1 MYISPVFQQVAM
13 ATSPAVLQK
22 KESPL
27 AKLMIS
33 GSVAWTFELFGGH
46 YIEVLKIAK
55 QTSDLSYAQIT
66 KNMVKEKG
74 LAGVLDGYFPW
85 GSIQCFAKGATLG
98 FGQALGRQ
106 MLDGRVSDSTAEV
119 LSGGVGGGFQGLV
132 MSPILL
138 LKTRVITD
146 PKFRGTGG
154 TWATTVAATKL
165 GVELIQREGV
175 SVLMKGAGTF
185 TIKRVAD
192 WTTRYFFAEQVT
204 LAVKSQK
211 GPGQTVSFTEKM
223 LCSLLGGV
231 LSATVTIPI
240 DVLVA
245 TIQDAGKAGQ
255 KVSIMQ
261 TFQEKLA
268 KGGVKGLLAYS
279 TRGYV
284 ARVAHVGLTTMLMKT
299 VSSAVYDRYR
309 DN

>member
-1 MYISPVFQQVAM
+1 M
-13 ATSPAVLQK
+13 AKS
-22 KESPL
+22 ESPF
-27 AKLMIS
+27 AKLLIS
-33 GSVAWTFELFGGH
+33 GSVAWTFELLGGH

-55 QTSDLSYAQIT
+55 QTSELSYKEIT
-66 KNMVKEKG
+66 MNMVKTKG
-74 LAGVLDGYFPW
+74 IAGVLDGYFPW

-98 FGQALGRQ
+98 FGHALGRK
-106 MLDGRVSDSTAEV
+106 MLDGKVSDSTAEIM
-119 LSGGVGGGFQGLV
+119 SGGIGGGFQGFV

-165 GVELIQREGV
+165 GVDLIQREGV
-175 SVLMKGAGTF
+175 MVLMKGAGTF
-185 TIKRVAD
+185 TTKRVAD
-192 WTTRYFFAEQVT
+192 WTTRYFFAEKVT
-204 LAVKSQK
+204 EAVQGSKA
-211 GPGQTVSFTEKM
+211 PGVKVSFGEKM
-223 LCSLLGGV
+223 MCSMVGGV

-255 KVSIMQ
+255 KVSIVK
-261 TFQEKLA
+261 TFQEKIA
-268 KGGVKGLLAYS
+268 KGGIKGLLQYS

-299 VSSAVYDRYR
+299 VSSAVYDRYS
-309 DN
+309 NAS

>member
-1 MYISPVFQQVAM
+1 M
-13 ATSPAVLQK
+13 
-22 KESPL
+22 
-27 AKLMIS
+27 
-33 GSVAWTFELFGGH
+33 
-46 YIEVLKIAK
+46 EVLKIAK
-55 QTSDLSYAQIT
+55 QTSDLSYGQIT
-66 KNMVKEKG
+66 KNMIKEKG

-98 FGQALGRQ
+98 FGQALGRH
-106 MLDGRVSDSTAEV
+106 MFDGHFSDSTAEV
-119 LSGGVGGGFQGLV
+119 LSGGVGGGFQGFV

-165 GVELIQREGV
+165 GVELIQREGL

-185 TIKRVAD
+185 TTKRVAD
-192 WTTRYFFAEQVT
+192 WTTRYFFAEKVT
-204 LAVKSQK
+204 SMVQRIK
-211 GPGQTVSFTEKM
+211 GPDQKVSFSEKM
-223 LCSLLGGV
+223 LCSLTGGI

-255 KVSIMQ
+255 KVSIAK
-261 TFQEKLA
+261 TFQDKLSR
-268 KGGVKGLLAYS
+268 GGVKGLLAYS

-309 DN
+309 RE